1 MGGDKMSVRPFRLR
15 ALSVVLSGLVLSACV
30 PFDLGGLR
38 PELAQPLALAQAFYL
53 RGDKHD
59 AQHSVFVAETVPN
72 QTAAEKNHGGQIGA
86 LGRKPDP
93 GRQFRRSDCARADHV
108 FLSAP
113 WARHGILVMQSQAP
127 TL

>member
-59 AQHSVFVAETVPN
+59 AQHSVSWPKQCRIRPQRKKTMVARVAHWVESPTPAANFVDQTVP
-72 QTAAEKNHGGQIGA
+72 
-86 LGRKPDP
+86 
-93 GRQFRRSDCARADHV
+93 
-108 FLSAP
+108 
-113 WARHGILVMQSQAP
+113 AP
-127 TL
+127 TMSSYLPPGQGTGF